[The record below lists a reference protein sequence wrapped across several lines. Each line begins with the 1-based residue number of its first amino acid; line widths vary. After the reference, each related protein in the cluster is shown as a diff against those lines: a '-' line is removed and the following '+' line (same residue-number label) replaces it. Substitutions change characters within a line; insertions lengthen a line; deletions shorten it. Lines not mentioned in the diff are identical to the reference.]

1 MAAQL
6 VLTARAG
13 RWQSG
18 VTLAGGDYRC
28 LRCAE
33 PVAPSVRM
41 LPEADS
47 RFVCFACVDEL
58 RRGETADG
66 TGCLP
71 GSGWWR
77 SSNDT
82 AAG

>member
-1 MAAQL
+1 MAAQP

-13 RWQSG
+13 QWQSG

-33 PVAPSVRM
+33 PVAPSARM

-58 RRGETADG
+58 RR
-66 TGCLP
+66 TGDRGWHWLP
-71 GSGWWR
+71 ARLGLV
-77 SSNDT
+77 
-82 AAG
+82 A

>member
-13 RWQSG
+13 QWQSG

-28 LRCAE
+28 LHCAE
-33 PVAPSVRM
+33 PIAPSARM

-58 RRGETADG
+58 RFAGRETADG
-66 TGCLP
+66 TGCQR
-71 GSGWWR
+71 GSG
-77 SSNDT
+77 
-82 AAG
+82 